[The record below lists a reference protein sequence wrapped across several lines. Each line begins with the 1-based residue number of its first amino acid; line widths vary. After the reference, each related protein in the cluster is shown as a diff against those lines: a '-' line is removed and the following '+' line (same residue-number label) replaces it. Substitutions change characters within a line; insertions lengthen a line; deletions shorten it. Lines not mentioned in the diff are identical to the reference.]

1 MEEDD
6 DPFPVGD
13 LVIKDI
19 LRDAFEPDVAPRR
32 RIGPHMTGT
41 QLLGLARGRPH
52 SWAKAVAH
60 AKYKAALL
68 RGRTDVSGFESN
80 PFHWEVD
87 GWLSHAPVSFQWK
100 WFENNW

>member
-6 DPFPVGD
+6 DPFPVGN

-52 SWAKAVAH
+52 SWAK
-60 AKYKAALL
+60 KMSM
-68 RGRTDVSGFESN
+68 T
-80 PFHWEVD
+80 
-87 GWLSHAPVSFQWK
+87 AP
-100 WFENNW
+100 